1 MQPFKVMID
10 ETESLNVLKDG
21 KWVREYAWGVGY
33 ALNRSPKVAHRL
45 AQERMRRQ
53 LAESADRV
61 GFNGIGGT
69 PILRCVT
76 VEKNGKMIHHE
87 Y

>member
-1 MQPFKVMID
+1 MKLFKVMID
-10 ETESLNVLKDG
+10 ETESLDVLKDG

-33 ALNRSPKVAHRL
+33 AINRSPKVAYRL
-45 AQERMRRQ
+45 AQERMRRK

-76 VEKNGKMIHHE
+76 IEKDGKIIFSE